1 MTKPSETD
9 TQVMEPAVSEAK
21 TLVLDRAEPAPL
33 PPPPAAPSLPPLQRK
48 ATFQMI
54 SMKSP
59 AEIAAEKDARVA
71 KPIAAVQMRSIAEAG
86 RHVPTPPGG
95 LGFLAPPRDPAAEP
109 RGLSSGVYVLLM
121 VVGALALAT
130 VIATAMWFLAYR

>member
-1 MTKPSETD
+1 MTKPET
-9 TQVMEPAVSEAK
+9 PAETAASEAT
-21 TLVLDRAEPAPL
+21 TLLIERTEAAPL
-33 PPPPAAPSLPPLQRK
+33 PPPPAAPPLPPLERK

-59 AEIAAEKDARVA
+59 AELAAETARVGR
-71 KPIAAVQMRSIAEAG
+71 PIAAVQMRSLAEAG

-109 RGLSSGVYVLLM
+109 KGLSGGAYVLLM
-121 VVGALALAT
+121 ALGALALAA
-130 VIATAMWFLAYR
+130 VIASAMWFLAYR